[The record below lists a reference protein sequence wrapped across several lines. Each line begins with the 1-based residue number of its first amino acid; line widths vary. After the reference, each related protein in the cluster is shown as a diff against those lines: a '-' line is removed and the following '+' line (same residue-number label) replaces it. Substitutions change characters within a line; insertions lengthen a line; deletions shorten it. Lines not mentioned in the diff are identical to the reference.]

1 MTKSKSILELN
12 HNNDQDQFNP
22 ILSQMKIWNLTLI
35 GIGPIVAQFNPIHSK
50 QTLNKC
56 GGDKTQFRP
65 NNKSCLT

>member
-35 GIGPIVAQFNPIHSK
+35 GPILAQFNPI
-50 QTLNKC
+50 
-56 GGDKTQFRP
+56 
-65 NNKSCLT
+65 